1 MGNMNRRGGGQV
13 CGVRACLKHLA
24 GLAAQAEFID
34 GAHVGLWNSQGPE
47 PLSLAYRPSEN

>member
-1 MGNMNRRGGGQV
+1 MNRRGGGQV

-47 PLSLAYRPSEN
+47 PLSLANRPSEN